1 VEQMT
6 KEHIHELVERLKNFL
21 DYFLDFNFNFNKLKG
36 RRVDKTLQ
44 QLETS
49 NYLPPEPT
57 SRIDNC

>member
-1 VEQMT
+1 MT
-6 KEHIHELVERLKNFL
+6 KEHIHEVVETWKNFQ
-21 DYFLDFNFNFNKLKG
+21 DYFLNFDFNFNKLKG

-44 QLETS
+44 QLETR